1 MRSKLDALVTKQSL
15 AFVHAYDEIL
25 ENTLEDPEARL
36 AAKSEIRN
44 VCAHVSKELAEE
56 INQVCKFLDIKKRAF
71 LEAAFI
77 DAVERAHQIMEQ
89 EGVHRILDEHGNA
102 VRKEA

>member
-1 MRSKLDALVTKQSL
+1 MRTKLDSLVTKQSL
-15 AFVHAYDEIL
+15 AFVHAYDDIL
-25 ENTLEDPEARL
+25 ETMMDDPETRL
-36 AAKSEIRN
+36 SAKVETRN

-71 LEAAFI
+71 LEAAFV
-77 DAVERAHQIMEQ
+77 DAVQRAHEIMEA
-89 EGVHRILDEHGNA
+89 EGVHRILDEQGNA

>member
-15 AFVHAYDEIL
+15 AYVQAYDQIL
-25 ENTLEDPEARL
+25 EEMLDDKETRL
-36 AAKSEIRN
+36 AAKVELRN

-56 INQVCKFLDIKKRAF
+56 IDQVCKFLDIRKRAF
-71 LEAAFI
+71 LEAAFV
-77 DAVERAHQIMEQ
+77 DAVQKAHEIMEA
-89 EGVHRILDEHGNA
+89 EGVHKILDEHGQA

>member
-1 MRSKLDALVTKQSL
+1 MD
-15 AFVHAYDEIL
+15 
-25 ENTLEDPEARL
+25 DPETRL
-36 AAKSEIRN
+36 SAKVETRN

-71 LEAAFI
+71 LEAAFV
-77 DAVERAHQIMEQ
+77 DAVQRAHEIMEA
-89 EGVHRILDEHGNA
+89 EGVHRILDEQGNA